1 MKTVCVIYRDFIP
14 DSPAVAHNYGTLK
27 EIFGDY
33 IQIRNCSLKDL
44 QEKKTVLEGD
54 AYLVSRETLLAPLRD
69 YISDFKKIILMERS
83 ILKQGLSHMMD
94 IPSGSDVLVVN
105 DAKTFAQERKEA
117 IEIHIRRQ

>member
-69 YISDFKKIILMERS
+69 Y
-83 ILKQGLSHMMD
+83 
-94 IPSGSDVLVVN
+94 
-105 DAKTFAQERKEA
+105 
-117 IEIHIRRQ
+117 